1 MNPLPG
7 EHTNSHSIEPAQA
20 WSIPDENQVQHSN
33 TEIGEINSL
42 AKVRDILVGEQ
53 MREVE
58 KQFTR
63 LEERLVNEC
72 VSLRDETRKRLD
84 SLEIYLR
91 KEVESLTERLR
102 NEQVERDEAVKSL
115 VDQHNHLNISV
126 QKKLTEFDEQTATS
140 QRDIREQI
148 FNQSKNIQDDLRQ
161 KSEEIVA
168 LLQQEYQELRKDK
181 TDRATLAKLFQE
193 LAFRIS
199 SQ

>member
-7 EHTNSHSIEPAQA
+7 EHTNSHSVEPASA
-20 WSIPDENQVQHSN
+20 WSIQETNRLQHSN

-58 KQFTR
+58 KHFTR
-63 LEERLVNEC
+63 LEERFVNEC

-84 SLEIYLR
+84 SLEVYLR

-102 NEQVERDEAVKSL
+102 NEQAERDEAVKSL
-115 VDQHNHLNISV
+115 VDQQSHLAISI
-126 QKKLTEFDEQTATS
+126 QKKLAEFEEQTAAS

-148 FNQSKNIQDDLRQ
+148 FNQSKNTQDDLRQ
-161 KSEEIVA
+161 KSEEIMA
-168 LLQQEYQELRKDK
+168 LLQKEYQELRKDK